1 MFYVIKS
8 LYLQCEMTLKVLL
21 SREITLTQT
30 SIYIVTESREIT
42 PTQTSIYIVT
52 VKGNDSDTNK
62 YRYCDRV
69 KGNNSWHKQVYILW
83 QSQGK

>member
-30 SIYIVTESREIT
+30 SIYIVT
-42 PTQTSIYIVT
+42 

-69 KGNNSWHKQVYILW
+69 KGNNPDTNKYIYCD
-83 QSQGK
+83 SQGK

>member
-1 MFYVIKS
+1 MWNDLEGIIVRGNNSDTNKYI
-8 LYLQCEMTLKVLL
+8 YCE
-21 SREITLTQT
+21 SREMTLTQT
-30 SIYIVTESREIT
+30 STDIVTESREIT

-69 KGNNSWHKQVYILW
+69 KGNNSWHKQE
-83 QSQGK
+83 